1 MSHSCLFDCVSFLNL
16 SKILLLSL
24 AEKSIIRRI
33 LSKAGLSLYYFHKLP
48 DVFEYTPLY
57 YIKLYIDIDTSM
69 SLALSIC
76 ALFISFMQLA
86 NRAQFLK
93 IIFFVSIIW
102 DCCCSRIWN
111 FYSYF
116 VYMHHYSHINVN
128 LAVNV

>member
-1 MSHSCLFDCVSFLNL
+1 MVPLFRHFLSHSCLFDCVFFFNL

-24 AEKSIIRRI
+24 AGKSIIRQI

-86 NRAQFLK
+86 NRAQFLN
-93 IIFFVSIIW
+93 IIFLFLLFGTAAAHVFGIFIVILYICITIIT
-102 DCCCSRIWN
+102 
-111 FYSYF
+111 
-116 VYMHHYSHINVN
+116 
-128 LAVNV
+128 